1 MQVRARGL
9 SLPGY
14 KKVYDS
20 RSSSVGKATSEGR
33 VVAITEAVQQM
44 KVTSP
49 GAAAGG
55 VRDNGASTRN
65 GSTAVAAAAGALI
78 EEDSN
83 HIADTA
89 AASERWTV
97 SGELVDAILRRRE
110 VKPFT
115 VARELLPLL
124 HRDLVSKCQRSMCR
138 SNRVVRLLLYMLYKL
153 LVTNYNLVYVLLVK
167 D

>member
-20 RSSSVGKATSEGR
+20 RSSSVAKGASEGR
-33 VVAITEAVQQM
+33 VAAIAEAVQQM
-44 KVTSP
+44 KVTTA

-55 VRDNGASTRN
+55 ANHRN
-65 GSTAVAAAAGALI
+65 VSAAVAAGGVLI
-78 EEDSN
+78 EDGN
-83 HIADTA
+83 HVADTA
-89 AASERWTV
+89 AATSERWTV

-124 HRDLVSKCQRSMCR
+124 HRDLVSI
-138 SNRVVRLLLYMLYKL
+138 
-153 LVTNYNLVYVLLVK
+153 
-167 D
+167 